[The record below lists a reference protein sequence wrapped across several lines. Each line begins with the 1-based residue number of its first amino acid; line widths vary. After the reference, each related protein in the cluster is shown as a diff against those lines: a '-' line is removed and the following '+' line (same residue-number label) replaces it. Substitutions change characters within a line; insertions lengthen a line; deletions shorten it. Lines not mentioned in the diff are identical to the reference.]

1 MAVKPFSKF
10 FLIGFSTICLFA
22 FICFLRLQSS
32 RESDRALSL
41 KKKDSF
47 DADIIAYKKKKR
59 FNSLSINTSTISS
72 ANSGSFW
79 ADIHDKINLEV
90 LDAIIK
96 KHSEYKNRKPF
107 PHLVEDNMFP
117 DSVLYTAAAEI
128 PDSPSLKKAGCIS
141 SSSKCFD
148 EDTQKFKNAFDSD
161 YHFGPATATL
171 FSLLKSSMFI
181 KFLEKL
187 TGTTITTTT
196 TITIT
201 TTTTTA
207 AATTTTITTI
217 ITTTTTTSTTTT
229 STKLLYL
236 SILHVNV

>member
-1 MAVKPFSKF
+1 MAGKPFSKF
-10 FLIGFSTICLFA
+10 FLFGFSTIFFIA
-22 FICFLRLQSS
+22 FVCFLRLQSS

-47 DADIIAYKKKKR
+47 DADIIAYKKKRK
-59 FNSLSINTSTISS
+59 FNTFGSTSNKSSLFTPVISS

-79 ADIHDKINLEV
+79 ADIHDKINLEA

-96 KHSEYKNRKPF
+96 KHAEYKNRKPF

-117 DSVLYTAAAEI
+117 ESVLYAAAAEI

-141 SSSKCFD
+141 SSSRCFD
-148 EDTQKFKNAFDSD
+148 EDTQKFKNAVDSD

-171 FSLLKSSMFI
+171 FSLLKSSMFV

-187 TGTTITTTT
+187 TGNTYCTV
-196 TITIT
+196 
-201 TTTTTA
+201 
-207 AATTTTITTI
+207 
-217 ITTTTTTSTTTT
+217 
-229 STKLLYL
+229 LLYYISYLL
-236 SILHVNV
+236 SMYWVCTHLTFLLQVYE